1 MTVAHDEAAPP
12 SGRVHRLELGLDL
25 TVRMTL
31 DTLDMDGAHVTFR
44 TVIAAVFARL
54 WQRRSRPSE
63 RGVCW
68 SHSGVVSA
76 RSVVL

>member
-44 TVIAAVFARL
+44 TVIAAVFCTAVAKKVA
-54 WQRRSRPSE
+54 PI
-63 RGVCW
+63 
-68 SHSGVVSA
+68 
-76 RSVVL
+76 